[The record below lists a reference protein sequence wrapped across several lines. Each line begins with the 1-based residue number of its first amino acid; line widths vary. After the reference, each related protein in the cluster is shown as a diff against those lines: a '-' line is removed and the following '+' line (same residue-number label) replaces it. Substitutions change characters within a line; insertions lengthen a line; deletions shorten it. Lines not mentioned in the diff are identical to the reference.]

1 MHPSTS
7 NFNLKKMALKE
18 KIQEDLITSMKAK
31 DEVATSAIRLL
42 KAAIMKFETTGEKKI
57 ATDEDIIQLIGKEI
71 KQRKD
76 SIDQFEKGNRPELAA
91 KEKLELAILEAY
103 LPAQLSESEIRTIV
117 TEVITS
123 TGATGKSD
131 LGKVM
136 GALMPRTKGKADGG
150 LVNKIVQELLS

>member
-1 MHPSTS
+1 
-7 NFNLKKMALKE
+7 MALKE
-18 KIQEDLITSMKAK
+18 KIQEDLVTSMKAK
-31 DEVATSAIRLL
+31 NEVATSAIRLL

-103 LPAQLSESEIRTIV
+103 LPAQLSESEIRTDRK
-117 TEVITS
+117 S
-123 TGATGKSD
+123 TRLNS
-131 LGKVM
+131 
-136 GALMPRTKGKADGG
+136 
-150 LVNKIVQELLS
+150 SH